1 MAKFFKNATNG
12 HISDP
17 DLIVVG
23 GSGYNEVNVLK
34 SSTGTVSIIIII
46 INHKQ
51 TLSSSLLSL
60 FLFFQVLASY
70 PSYKTVF
77 CLDSQGGFVLYGG
90 KESLVRLGQINLPKK
105 Y

>member
-46 INHKQ
+46 IINHKQ

-60 FLFFQVLASY
+60 FLFDY
-70 PSYKTVF
+70 
-77 CLDSQGGFVLYGG
+77 
-90 KESLVRLGQINLPKK
+90 
-105 Y
+105 